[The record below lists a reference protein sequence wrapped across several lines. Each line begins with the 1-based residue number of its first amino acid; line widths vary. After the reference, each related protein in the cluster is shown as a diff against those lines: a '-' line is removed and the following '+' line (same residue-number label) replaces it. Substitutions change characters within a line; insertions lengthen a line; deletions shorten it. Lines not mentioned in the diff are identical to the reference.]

1 MQVADFFFPV
11 AKISSYN
18 LSIVKKPSKKF
29 MDPDPDP
36 DVTQRV
42 NHLTK
47 SRQIPISVKIIMQIQ
62 IHHPKANR
70 SSY

>member
-1 MQVADFFFPV
+1 
-11 AKISSYN
+11 
-18 LSIVKKPSKKF
+18 